1 MTKSA
6 ISKLTK
12 KLIEKGFVE
21 SYQKPENKKEI
32 YFRLTKK
39 GAEINQVHDSLHQEF
54 LERDKIIFDEVTD
67 DQYEEVL
74 QFLAKYSRHLD
85 IEMKKVFVPFLV
97 APYVS
102 NSSEQALMVTLLTS
116 VYAFCVFFAAPGL
129 GALSD
134 RFGRRPILLICFIGS
149 ALGYFIFGLGG
160 ALWVLFL
167 GRMIEGITGGSIS

>member
-1 MTKSA
+1 MDKNELVMQEIRDLFNKLAWINKVKMEKALEGYKPSEVHCMEYIAKHGDSNVTKLAEAFYMTKSA

-85 IEMKKVFVPFLV
+85 IEMKKVL
-97 APYVS
+97 
-102 NSSEQALMVTLLTS
+102 
-116 VYAFCVFFAAPGL
+116 
-129 GALSD
+129 
-134 RFGRRPILLICFIGS
+134 
-149 ALGYFIFGLGG
+149 
-160 ALWVLFL
+160 
-167 GRMIEGITGGSIS
+167 EGKTE